1 MTELIIAGILTGFAL
16 ALPLGPGAFAVI
28 KTAMTTENGW
38 RKKTA
43 TVVMAPILADL
54 LWVSLA
60 LHVSV
65 FISAAEHTND
75 FLSRWVGAFL
85 VLIAIIIV
93 NFGNKEKVVTFWPT
107 LFAVIVNGTIA
118 ASSSFVISRILG
130 PQYAQMDVW
139 NKILLQIIIFS
150 SDVLFWSIIICIARK
165 GRRVSVAF
173 LSLVYGIIIGCSGVF
188 LFFKQFF

>member
-1 MTELIIAGILTGFAL
+1 
-16 ALPLGPGAFAVI
+16 
-28 KTAMTTENGW
+28 
-38 RKKTA
+38 
-43 TVVMAPILADL
+43 
-54 LWVSLA
+54 
-60 LHVSV
+60 VSV

-139 NKILLQIIIFS
+139 DKILLQIIIFS
-150 SDVLFWSIIICIARK
+150 SDALFWLIIICIARK